1 MVYSIPQSI
10 KSLQKSM
17 AIHKLPF
24 SNTQLEL
31 LKAFSHQL
39 SENELK
45 ELRKLLARFFA
56 NRLMQE
62 TDKVWEEQN
71 WSDEKVDEL
80 LNIKFHKRG

>member
-1 MVYSIPQSI
+1 
-10 KSLQKSM
+10 M
-17 AIHKLPF
+17 AVHKLPF

-62 TDKVWEEQN
+62 ADRVWEEQN

-80 LNIKFHKRG
+80 LNTKLRKV